1 MVTKSL
7 GLTAA
12 GRAWYSL
19 FLSQVSKCY
28 CHPHMLHG
36 RARQAEEKYLCEKG
50 MQRETLITS
59 DVLSVLSFDPLI
71 VCLTSIPALAFMATH
86 TTSRSV
92 VTVKWLWRSLTHLLR
107 WTCSV
112 HCLWWGWGGNL
123 GLPSCQLLSL
133 GFLCV
138 REVPACRGFQ
148 SNQGWRTVLSSWMS
162 APRTGLSRMSS
173 RSVLPKVSMR
183 YSSFCVPC
191 ASWKGE
197 RGVQVLYRGSW
208 TLIFY

>member
-1 MVTKSL
+1 MGSQLQGELGIHCFCHKS
-7 GLTAA
+7 
-12 GRAWYSL
+12 RR
-19 FLSQVSKCY
+19 CY
-28 CHPHMLHG
+28 CHLHMLHG

-92 VTVKWLWRSLTHLLR
+92 VTVKWLWPSLTHLLR
-107 WTCSV
+107 WMCSV

-133 GFLCV
+133 VFLCV
-138 REVPACRGFQ
+138 REVPTCRGFQ
-148 SNQGWRTVLSSWMS
+148 SNQGWRTVLSNWMS

-173 RSVLPKVSMR
+173 QSVLPKVSMR
-183 YSSFCVPC
+183 YIAPSVCPVP
-191 ASWKGE
+191 AE
-197 RGVQVLYRGSW
+197 RGSEEFRFCTGGHEL
-208 TLIFY
+208 